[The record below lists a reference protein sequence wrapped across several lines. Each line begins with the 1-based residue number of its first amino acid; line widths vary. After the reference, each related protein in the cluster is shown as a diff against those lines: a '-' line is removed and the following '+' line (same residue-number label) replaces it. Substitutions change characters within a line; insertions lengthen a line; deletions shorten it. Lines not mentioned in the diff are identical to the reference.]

1 MKKIFTTYLSAIL
14 LMALF
19 TGCGVAPIQNYN
31 TPITPKYTNMSMDK
45 IEKSILSAGSVLGW
59 KMEKIKD
66 GEIIGTLALRKH
78 LAQVKVLYNTKNYQI
93 LYLNSSALEYD
104 HQAQTIHNNYNGWVQ
119 NLNTGIQ
126 RNLIIY

>member
-1 MKKIFTTYLSAIL
+1 MKKIFTTKLLAIML
-14 LMALF
+14 IAFL
-19 TGCGVAPIQNYN
+19 TGCGVAPVQNYN
-31 TPITPKYTNMSMDK
+31 TQINPAYTNMSMDK

-59 KMEKIKD
+59 KMEKTKN

-93 LYLNSSALEYD
+93 IYLNSSALEYD
-104 HQAQTIHNNYNGWVQ
+104 KEDNTIHNNYNGWVQ